1 MNVAGRV
8 FMSAGGGRGLVYWE
22 PATCTPTAI
31 TPYVQLNGGSWQQ
44 TANGTL
50 ASGGS
55 VLFGPQ
61 PVTGG
66 SWSWTG
72 PNNFTA
78 TTREAG
84 ISNIQVS
91 QAGNY
96 VATYTN
102 SSGCQSTQ
110 TFNVTVTG
118 SILRQ
123 WWTGISGTAISSLT
137 SNANYP
143 NNPTGS
149 GQLTSLEA
157 PTNWADNYGT
167 RIRGYIHPTAS
178 GSYTFWVAGD
188 DNTEL
193 YLSTSDNPASATR
206 IAYVNGWTN
215 SREWNKYS
223 TQQSATINL
232 VAGQKY
238 YIEVLHK
245 EATGGD
251 NIAVAWQGPGIT
263 QQVIAGNYLSPF
275 IPGTGGARL
284 STQVNTNTIN
294 EDAISLYPNPSNGG
308 RFIILL
314 PQISENAVITVYDN
328 LGRKL
333 YEKIGVSG
341 NRIEINSRLKAGLY
355 HVRINSKGFSFTR
368 KLIVK

>member
-1 MNVAGRV
+1 M
-8 FMSAGGGRGLVYWE
+8 
-22 PATCTPTAI
+22 
-31 TPYVQLNGGSWQQ
+31 
-44 TANGTL
+44 
-50 ASGGS
+50 
-55 VLFGPQ
+55 
-61 PVTGG
+61 
-66 SWSWTG
+66 
-72 PNNFTA
+72 
-78 TTREAG
+78 
-84 ISNIQVS
+84 SNIQVN

-102 SSGCQSTQ
+102 SGGCQSTQ

-123 WWTGISGTAISSLT
+123 WWTGITGTAISSLT

-143 NNPTGS
+143 NNPNGS
-149 GQLTSLEA
+149 GQLTSLEG

-167 RIRGYIHPTAS
+167 RIRGYIHPAAS

-193 YLSTSDNPASATR
+193 YLSTSDNPANATR

-223 TQQSATINL
+223 TQQSTTINL
-232 VAGQKY
+232 TAGQKY

-245 EATGGD
+245 EGSGGD

-263 QQVIAGNYLSPF
+263 QQVIAGNSLSPF
-275 IPGTGGARL
+275 VPGAGGARI
-284 STQVNTNTIN
+284 TTEVNVS
-294 EDAISLYPNPSNGG
+294 EHAFSLYPNPATAGK
-308 RFIILL
+308 FTVLL
-314 PQISENAVITVYDN
+314 PEILENAIVKIYDN
-328 LGRKL
+328 QGRMV
-333 YEKIGVSG
+333 YEKIALGG

-355 HVRINSKGFSFTR
+355 HVTINSKSGSFTK